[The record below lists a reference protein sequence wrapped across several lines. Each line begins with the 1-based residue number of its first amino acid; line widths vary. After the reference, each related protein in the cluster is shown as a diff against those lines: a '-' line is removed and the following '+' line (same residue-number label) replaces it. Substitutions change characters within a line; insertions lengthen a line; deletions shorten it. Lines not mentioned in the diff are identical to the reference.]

1 MSDFQALD
9 FFDTVFAQHLH
20 NRGLFGIVKWCSEV
34 LTNSTLHLRKILNIF
49 FPFFGKVDVNPSE
62 RFCCWWLFILSILT
76 RFWCLTL
83 IYNGGI
89 VVPRMMVTRF
99 QKGLLPSP
107 FLMLAA
113 HHKSPPWICPQK
125 SSCLQKQGNNTRNS
139 YYYIW
144 DNMDKRNI
152 VRKVRLSPE
161 EDTFFKEK
169 AANYPTISG
178 MIRDA
183 VR

>member
-1 MSDFQALD
+1 M
-9 FFDTVFAQHLH
+9 V
-20 NRGLFGIVKWCSEV
+20 NKV
-34 LTNSTLHLRKILNIF
+34 
-49 FPFFGKVDVNPSE
+49 GKLLSKLY
-62 RFCCWWLFILSILT
+62 FC
-76 RFWCLTL
+76 
-83 IYNGGI
+83 G
-89 VVPRMMVTRF
+89 
-99 QKGLLPSP
+99 
-107 FLMLAA
+107 
-113 HHKSPPWICPQK
+113 HKSPPWICPQK

-183 VR
+183 VRQFNDIGTIRKIEALTEMAALYRKYQQDLAWLGGNFNQAMKRANELAIGGELTQSYYVNVIMPQLTHLLDFLEKVKDEQHKIFTKLTRR